1 MPPTAQFAIYRQY
14 EASRQRANNAI
25 VALLAGSALAAHTLK
40 LTEGSDRL
48 LPEIFPAVPHIE
60 RFNLRPTAAAAVI
73 GAAGPHLATVTVPY
87 ALAIHEDFVK
97 QCIDWLETSHGIPST
112 VPGNEVNAANMH
124 ETLAS
129 MTGSADA
136 ESAPVDLE
144 LFHLY
149 RHLRNCHVHRGGRAT
164 TALHDQEDD
173 LSPKARARWFDLTE
187 REQGTLID
195 DGRAEYCLLDVFAIF
210 AVTKELGRGVNR
222 LLQTG
227 LSPSQWAEACVDD
240 YCRETAR
247 TPRSNAWGRGLIGYA
262 RYRYEVLSLDKR
274 LLFEAAASKG
284 MWPDARS
291 HP

>member
-1 MPPTAQFAIYRQY
+1 MPPTVQFAIYRDY

-25 VALLAGSALAAHTLK
+25 VALLAGSALATHTLK

-60 RFNLRPTAAAAVI
+60 YFNLRPDAAAAVI

-97 QCIDWLETSHGIPST
+97 QCIDWIDNTHGITLT
-112 VPGNEVNAANMH
+112 VPRSDVNAGNMH

-129 MTGSADA
+129 MVTSSLAGSG
-136 ESAPVDLE
+136 SVDLE

-149 RHLRNCHVHRGGRAT
+149 RQMRNCHIHRGGRAT
-164 TALHDQEDD
+164 SALHDQEVG
-173 LSPKARARWFDLTE
+173 LSPEARIRWRNLTG
-187 REQGTLID
+187 REAGTLIA

-210 AVTKELGRGVNR
+210 AVTKELGRGINF

-240 YCRETAR
+240 YCQQTAR
-247 TPRSNAWGRGLIGYA
+247 TPRSIAWGRGLIGYS
-262 RYRYEVLSLDKR
+262 RYRYQALALEKR

-284 MWPDARS
+284 VWSDPHR